1 MRAAASRH
9 QFTVEEFHHMGAAGI
24 LHHSDRV
31 ELIDG
36 QIIQMAAIGSRHAA
50 CVGRL
55 TRLVLPLAEELI
67 VWVQNPV
74 RLDRYTELVPDVA
87 LLRPREDFYAE
98 AHPGPEDVL
107 LLIEV
112 ADATLDYDRRTK
124 IPAYGR
130 AGVPEVWLVD
140 LPNRLIEVFHD
151 PSPESGYTHSTG
163 FPEGGAVES
172 LSVPG
177 LSVPVDDVLG

>member
-31 ELIDG
+31 ELVDG

-55 TRLVLPLAEELI
+55 TRLMLPLAEELI

-87 LLRPREDFYAE
+87 LLRPRDDFYAE
-98 AHPGPEDVL
+98 AHPSPEDVL

-112 ADATLDYDRRTK
+112 AESTLDYDRQTK

-130 AGVPEVWLVD
+130 AGVPEVWLVN
-140 LPNRLIEVFHD
+140 LPNRRIEVFRD
-151 PSPESGYTHSTG
+151 PSPESGYMESASL
-163 FPEGGAVES
+163 PEGAV
-172 LSVPG
+172 VQA
-177 LSVPVDDVLG
+177 VDAAGFSAKVGEILG